1 MLLKVLCMFIIALF
15 HSSQGFRILDSGAS
29 KANGTYPKPYEAGF
43 VGIYGDPTNL
53 QRERINE
60 GSFESPEQ
68 ELLYEGVSPR
78 QACPNMVGPFSDGN
92 YYCTA
97 REFGY
102 CDRRSGT
109 CFCNVGYRG
118 IDCTECSDSHYKIN
132 SVCFP
137 RKLCPDDCSGAGS
150 CDYATGKCECLPHRT
165 GEKCETLLCSRFS
178 PLCTSCNT
186 GSCLNCASGYYL
198 TGKSDVCG
206 SCYDFDPRC
215 AGCTKDLGCTTC
227 ADSLLTSV
235 HRSGYRTSGTHHSC

>member
-1 MLLKVLCMFIIALF
+1 MLPIVAFVALIALL
-15 HSSQGFRILDSGAS
+15 HGVLGFRVLESGKSEAE
-29 KANGTYPKPYEAGF
+29 GTYPKPYEAGF

-150 CDYATGKCECLPHRT
+150 CDYSTGTCHCLEHRT
-165 GEKCETLLCSRFS
+165 GVKCEILKCSQFS
-178 PLCTSCNT
+178 ALCTSCNT
-186 GSCLNCASGYYL
+186 DGCLNCASGYYL
-198 TGKSDVCG
+198 TGKANVCG

-215 AGCTKDLGCTTC
+215 AGCTKELGCTTC

-235 HRSGYRTSGTHHSC
+235 HRSGYRTSG